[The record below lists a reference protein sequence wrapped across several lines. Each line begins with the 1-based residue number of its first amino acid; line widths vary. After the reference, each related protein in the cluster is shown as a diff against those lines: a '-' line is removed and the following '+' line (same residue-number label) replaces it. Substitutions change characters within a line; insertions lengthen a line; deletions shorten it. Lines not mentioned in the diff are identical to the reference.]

1 MSEQTE
7 KPMIYSSMAKIL
19 AEVDSVSKGKTSVG
33 KFSFKYRGIDDVFN
47 ALHSAFAAHGVF
59 MTQKL
64 LTHTTDVIEGRGL
77 HHLATYEFTFWAID
91 GSSISCVCGGECI
104 ENGDKGLGK
113 TASYAL
119 KTCLLQTFLIPT
131 EDDSKDPD
139 STNQPLPQNY
149 SKGIVHTQ
157 VSTPRP
163 SFQPAT
169 LNKPGEMPMDS
180 GQVQSGQ
187 VGALKD
193 AIIRVLI
200 TPGVDWNAKTG
211 KSLEYLTDKTKS
223 ETDPAKLNSFWNTIQ
238 KLIQTES

>member
-1 MSEQTE
+1 MAEQQE

-59 MTQKL
+59 MTQEL
-64 LTHTTDVIEGRGL
+64 LEHSTEVIEGRGL
-77 HHLATYEFTFWAID
+77 HHIAKYRFTFWAID
-91 GSSISCVCGGECI
+91 GSSVSCITGGECI

-139 STNQPLPQNY
+139 STNQPLPQNF
-149 SKGIVHTQ
+149 KRQ
-157 VSTPRP
+157 E
-163 SFQPAT
+163 
-169 LNKPGEMPMDS
+169 PGN
-180 GQVQSGQ
+180 GNGQ

-193 AIIRVLI
+193 AIIRVLN
-200 TPGVDWNAKTG
+200 TPNVDWVAKTG
-211 KSLEYLTDKTKS
+211 KSLEYLTDKTKA
-223 ETDPAKLNSFWNTIQ
+223 ETDIAKLNSFWTTIQ
-238 KLIQTES
+238 KLIQSEP

>member
-1 MSEQTE
+1 MTEQIE
-7 KPMIYSSMAKIL
+7 KLLIYSSMAKIL

-59 MTQKL
+59 MTQEL
-64 LTHTTDVIEGRGL
+64 LEHSTEVIEGRVNAQGQTSNPSL
-77 HHLATYEFTFWAID
+77 HHIAKYRFTFWAID
-91 GSSISCVCGGECI
+91 GSSVSCVCGGECV

-149 SKGIVHTQ
+149 SRQPTFTNSMPSVDNSKCIV
-157 VSTPRP
+157 
-163 SFQPAT
+163 
-169 LNKPGEMPMDS
+169 
-180 GQVQSGQ
+180 
-187 VGALKD
+187 LKD
-193 AIIRVLI
+193 AIIKVLN
-200 TPGVDWNAKTG
+200 TPNVDWVAKTG
-211 KSLEYLTDKTKS
+211 KSLEYLTDKTKA
-223 ETDPAKLNSFWNTIQ
+223 ETDIGKLNSFWTTIQ
-238 KLIQTES
+238 KLIQTEP

>member
-1 MSEQTE
+1 MTEQSD

-59 MTQKL
+59 LTQEL
-64 LTHTTDVIEGRGL
+64 LEHSTEVIEGRGL
-77 HHLATYEFTFWAID
+77 HHIAKYRFTFWAID
-91 GSSISCVCGGECI
+91 GSSISCITGGECI

-139 STNQPLPQNY
+139 STNQPLPQNF
-149 SKGIVHTQ
+149 KRPEGPTQ
-157 VSTPRP
+157 RP
-163 SFQPAT
+163 PFQPVT
-169 LNKPGEMPMDS
+169 QNRPGEVPMDS
-180 GQVQSGQ
+180 GQVQAGQ
-187 VGALKD
+187 VAALKD
-193 AIIRVLI
+193 AIIKVLN
-200 TPGVDWNAKTG
+200 TPGVDWQTKTG
-211 KSLEYLTDKTKS
+211 KSLEYLTDKTKA
-223 ETDPAKLNSFWNTIQ
+223 ETDIAKLNSFWTTIQ
-238 KLIQTES
+238 KLIQSEP

>member
-1 MSEQTE
+1 MAEQQE

-19 AEVDSVSKGKTSVG
+19 AEVDSVGKEKTSVG

-59 MTQKL
+59 MTQEL
-64 LTHTTDVIEGRGL
+64 LEHSTEVIEGRGL
-77 HHLATYEFTFWAID
+77 HHIAKYRFTFLAID
-91 GSSISCVCGGECI
+91 GSYVQCICGGECI

-149 SKGIVHTQ
+149 SRQ
-157 VSTPRP
+157 
-163 SFQPAT
+163 QAAPARNV
-169 LNKPGEMPMDS
+169 LDASKY
-180 GQVQSGQ
+180 V
-187 VGALKD
+187 VLKD
-193 AIIRVLI
+193 AIIKILN
-200 TPGVDWNAKTG
+200 TPGVDWVAKTG
-211 KSLEYLTDKTKS
+211 KSLEYLTEKTNA
-223 ETDPAKLNSFWNTIQ
+223 ETDIGKLNSFWTTIQ
-238 KLIQTES
+238 KLIQSES

>member
-1 MSEQTE
+1 MTEQIE

-149 SKGIVHTQ
+149 NRKVIGPVDMVCDQ
-157 VSTPRP
+157 
-163 SFQPAT
+163 
-169 LNKPGEMPMDS
+169 
-180 GQVQSGQ
+180 GQIA
-187 VGALKD
+187 ALKG
-193 AIIRVLI
+193 AIIRMLD
-200 TPGVDWNAKTG
+200 TPGVDWQTKTG
-211 KSLEYLTDKTKS
+211 KSLGYLKEKTNA

-238 KLIQTES
+238 KLIQSE